1 MRPEEHKELY
11 NIEDDYWWFKA
22 KRHLLVKTVERA
34 AKGLGGNAHLLDGGC
49 GTGVNLK
56 AISGFLPVVGIEKYF
71 EALKFCKKRN
81 LDNLLN
87 AELEHLPFGQET
99 FDIVLA
105 MDILEHVDDDLE
117 VLKEISRVS
126 KEGAILI
133 IHVPAFMFLWSDHDL
148 AVDHKRRYTA
158 GELVERLKKSNFKV
172 KSMNYRLCSF
182 FILGVLKKYLIKLKK
197 LIKKDSKPQ
206 AYRPNV
212 GRLINNILYVIV
224 KMEDRI
230 LNFIRLPFG
239 LSILCIAQK
248 NEMENK
254 I

>member
-1 MRPEEHKELY
+1 MRPEEHRDLY
-11 NIEDDYWWFKA
+11 SIEDDYWWFKA
-22 KRHLLVKTVERA
+22 KRHLLIRTVKRT
-34 AKGLGGNAHLLDGGC
+34 AKDSDGNAHLLDSGC
-49 GTGVNLK
+49 GTGANLK
-56 AISGFLPVVGIEKYF
+56 EISKFLPVVGIEKYF
-71 EALKFCKKRN
+71 EALKFCKKRS

-87 AELEHLPFGQET
+87 AELEHLPFRQET

-117 VLKEISRVS
+117 ALKEISRVS
-126 KEGAILI
+126 KDGAILI

-158 GELVERLKKSNFKV
+158 GELVECLKKANFKV
-172 KSMNYRLCSF
+172 KSINYRLCSF
-182 FILGVLKKYLIKLKK
+182 FILGILKKYLIKVKK
-197 LIKKDSKPQ
+197 LIKGDSKPQ

-212 GRLINNILYVIV
+212 GRFINNILYIIV

-248 NEMENK
+248 NEMEGK